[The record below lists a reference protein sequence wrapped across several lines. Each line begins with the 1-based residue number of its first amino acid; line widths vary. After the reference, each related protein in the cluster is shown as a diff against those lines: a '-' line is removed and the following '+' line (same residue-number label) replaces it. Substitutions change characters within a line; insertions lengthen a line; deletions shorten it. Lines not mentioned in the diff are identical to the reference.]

1 MGTKLLCWVA
11 VCLLGADHSHAGVSQ
26 SPTHRVTKTG
36 QNVTFR
42 CDPIP
47 EHNALYWYRQT
58 LGQGPEFL
66 MYFQNKIAADK
77 SGMPRERFSAER
89 PQGSFS
95 TLEIQLTEPGDS
107 AVYLCASSLAQCGTG
122 SSFLLT
128 NPLCSAS
135 SSSQKPC
142 RRECLFSHGRERS
155 IWIFRGSSNRRRS
168 GSDPEL
174 LGQTVLDR
182 ENSGE

>member
-1 MGTKLLCWVA
+1 MGTRLLCWVA
-11 VCLLGADHSHAGVSQ
+11 VCLLGADHTHAGVSQ

-47 EHNALYWYRQT
+47 EHNVLYWYRQT

-77 SGMPRERFSAER
+77 SGMPSERFSAER

-95 TLEIQLTEPGDS
+95 TLEIQLTVQGDS
-107 AVYLCASSLAQCGTG
+107 AVYLCASSSATVWHR
-122 SSFLLT
+122 LLL
-128 NPLCSAS
+128 PA
-135 SSSQKPC
+135 
-142 RRECLFSHGRERS
+142 
-155 IWIFRGSSNRRRS
+155 
-168 GSDPEL
+168 
-174 LGQTVLDR
+174 
-182 ENSGE
+182 